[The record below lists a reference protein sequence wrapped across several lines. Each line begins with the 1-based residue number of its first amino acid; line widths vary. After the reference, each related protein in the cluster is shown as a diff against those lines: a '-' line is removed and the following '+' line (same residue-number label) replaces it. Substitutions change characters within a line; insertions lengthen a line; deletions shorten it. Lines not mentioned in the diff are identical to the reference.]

1 MASRWATPDE
11 LLALCEETGLHEG
24 TTLEGIVP
32 GCLDR
37 FADDEIEL
45 LAAMSAAANR
55 PMNWNVL
62 TVDVAGARPG
72 AAADRRPTTAPSRS
86 AARSSR

>member
-1 MASRWATPDE
+1 MRAELADGVRGRARSASRSRNSTSHCDGEGEPVASRWATPDE

-45 LAAMSAAANR
+45 LAAMSAQ
-55 PMNWNVL
+55 
-62 TVDVAGARPG
+62 
-72 AAADRRPTTAPSRS
+72 RPTGR
-86 AARSSR
+86 